1 VKRIALAVI
10 GVVTVAAV
18 VTAVFLFRDSKPVL
32 FVRRAWSR
40 DRHCSL
46 ARVSNAIDGRENTW
60 ERIDEVAE
68 TFTVQQSEGAYDL
81 VEAPQGRFWI
91 PTRNQ
96 QVLAEI
102 LVGQ

>member
-1 VKRIALAVI
+1 MKRIVLAII

-68 TFTVQQSEGAYDL
+68 TISVLQSEREFDL
-81 VEAPQGRFWI
+81 VP
-91 PTRNQ
+91 
-96 QVLAEI
+96 
-102 LVGQ
+102 

>member
-1 VKRIALAVI
+1 MKRMALAVI
-10 GVVTVAAV
+10 GVVTVAIV
-18 VTAVFLFRDSKPVL
+18 VTAVSAFRDSHPVL
-32 FVRRAWSR
+32 FARLAWSR

-46 ARVSNAIDGRENTW
+46 AHVSSAIDGRENTW
-60 ERIDEVAE
+60 ERIDDVVE

-96 QVLAEI
+96 HVLAE
-102 LVGQ
+102 G